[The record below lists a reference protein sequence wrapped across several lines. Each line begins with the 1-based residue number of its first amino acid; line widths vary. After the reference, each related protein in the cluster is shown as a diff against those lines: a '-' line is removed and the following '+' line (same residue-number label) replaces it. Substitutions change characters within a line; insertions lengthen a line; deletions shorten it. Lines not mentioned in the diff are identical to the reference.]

1 MRTQPKCSYSNAD
14 SKNATL
20 VPIVKHVARTC
31 THKPGNWK
39 KEACIGLFA
48 HICCESASGSIFH
61 TCKGRVTHTGNAEFA
76 AYISKHITQIVFIF
90 KERNPPTKE
99 KSHWRLYFS
108 TYDEK
113 SMTCLTILNGCIWSL
128 ILISI
133 KTWSTDLL
141 FCIDFCLSGNLL
153 VRVDCCWENSIL
165 VQAVKWGQIGGA
177 QFSTGVPG
185 SAGI

>member
-20 VPIVKHVARTC
+20 VPIVKYVARTC

-39 KEACIGLFA
+39 KEACIDLFA

-76 AYISKHITQIVFIF
+76 AYINKHITQIVFIF

-99 KSHWRLYFS
+99 KSHWLLYFS

-113 SMTCLTILNGCIWSL
+113 NMVF
-128 ILISI
+128 LISSVQ
-133 KTWSTDLL
+133 TASWPAWPLL
-141 FCIDFCLSGNLL
+141 MAASDHQSSSLL
-153 VRVDCCWENSIL
+153 KPDPQIYSSVLTFVRLVICWWE
-165 VQAVKWGQIGGA
+165 
-177 QFSTGVPG
+177 
-185 SAGI
+185 